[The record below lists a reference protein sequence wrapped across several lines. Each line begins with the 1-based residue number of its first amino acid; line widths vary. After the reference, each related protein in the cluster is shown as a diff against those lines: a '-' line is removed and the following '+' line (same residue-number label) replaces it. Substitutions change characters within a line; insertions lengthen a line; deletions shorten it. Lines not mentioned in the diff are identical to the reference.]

1 MRRKSKLESKE
12 GGTSSNLQN
21 DKFYQIPENIS
32 DECREVIELMLHKD
46 PDKRISLFDLQ
57 HHPWLC
63 RYSQS
68 NKQMWE
74 ETSNENGSSVKSSDF
89 ESSRT
94 PSEKSA
100 SGSKNLEEEQDQR

>member
-1 MRRKSKLESKE
+1 MLYAMVLGHYPFENKEDKEALRNMIINKEIKLPRRAQQQKMMRRKSKLESKE

-63 RYSQS
+63 RYS
-68 NKQMWE
+68 
-74 ETSNENGSSVKSSDF
+74 
-89 ESSRT
+89 
-94 PSEKSA
+94 
-100 SGSKNLEEEQDQR
+100 